1 MSTSASSAWNEPTV
15 FESLTER
22 LDQTLKKLTGR
33 GKLSEADVDAGL
45 REVRLALLEADVN
58 YKVAKDFIAN
68 IRTRAV
74 GTEVMDSL
82 NPGQQLIKIVDE
94 EMVRLLGDRVPM
106 SYAPSPP
113 TVIVLAGLQGS
124 GKTTTAGKLA
134 LFVRREGHR
143 PVLVS
148 TDVRRPAAMEQLEIL
163 AKSINAPA
171 YAPRRT
177 DPVVI
182 ARESLAEAR
191 RVNADVII
199 IDTAGRLQV
208 DQDLLDELK
217 RISAAVPTQHRLLV
231 LDAMTGQQAVSVTS
245 AFQQA
250 ISLTGAILTKMDGD
264 ARGGAALSLR
274 AVTRCPIQF
283 VGVGEKLTDLEIFYP
298 DRMASRILGM
308 GDVLTLIEKAQDTVD
323 ASQAKEMEKKLRA
336 GRLTLTDFME
346 QLRQVKKMGPLEGIL
361 GMLPGAGK
369 IKNLAGAMPSDDQLK
384 EMEAIILSMT
394 PAERERPDVIDGAR
408 RRRIA
413 RGAGTDIA
421 AVNRLLKGFQ
431 QMQQMMKQMG
441 KGKRIKGLPMDP
453 AQLLKG

>member
-1 MSTSASSAWNEPTV
+1 MPSV
-15 FESLTER
+15 FDTLTER
-22 LDQTLKKLTGR
+22 LDQALKKLTGR

-58 YKVAKDFIAN
+58 YKVVKDFVAG
-68 IRTRAV
+68 IRLRAI
-74 GTEVMDSL
+74 GAEVMDSL
-82 NPGQQLIKIVDE
+82 NPGQQIVKIVDE
-94 EMVRLLGDRVPM
+94 ELVRLLGERVPM

-134 LFVRREGHR
+134 LYVRREGHR
-143 PVLVS
+143 PLLVS
-148 TDVRRPAAMEQLEIL
+148 TDVRRPAAMEQLEVL
-163 AKSINAPA
+163 AKSINAPSF
-171 YAPRRT
+171 APRGT
-177 DPVVI
+177 DPVTI
-182 ARESLAEAR
+182 ARESLPEAR
-191 RVNADVII
+191 RVNADVVL

-217 RISAAVPTQHRLLV
+217 RIVQAVPAQHRLLV
-231 LDAMTGQQAVSVTS
+231 LDAMTGQQAVSVTT
-245 AFQQA
+245 AFQQT
-250 ISLTGAILTKMDGD
+250 ISLSGAILTKLDGD

-274 AVTRCPIQF
+274 AVTETPIQF
-283 VGVGEKLTDLEIFYP
+283 VGVGEKLTDFEVFHP

-308 GDVLTLIEKAQDTVD
+308 GDVLTLIEKAQEQVD
-323 ASQAKEMEKKLRA
+323 ETQARVMEKKLRT
-336 GRLTLTDFME
+336 GQLTLTDFME
-346 QLRQVKKMGPLEGIL
+346 QLKQVKKMGPLEGII

-394 PAERERPDVIDGAR
+394 PTERERPETIDGSR

-413 RGAGTDIA
+413 RGAGTDLA

-431 QMQQMMKQMG
+431 QMQTLMRQMG
-441 KGKRIKGLPMDP
+441 KGRGIKGLPIDP
-453 AQLLKG
+453 AQLLRG

>member
-1 MSTSASSAWNEPTV
+1 M

-22 LDQTLKKLTGR
+22 LDQALKKLTGR

-58 YKVAKDFIAN
+58 YKVVKDFVAS

-74 GTEVMDSL
+74 GAEVMDSL
-82 NPGQQLIKIVDE
+82 NPGQQIVKIVDE
-94 EMVRLLGDRVPM
+94 EMVHLLGDRAPM
-106 SYAPSPP
+106 TYAPSPP

-143 PVLVS
+143 PLLVS
-148 TDVRRPAAMEQLEIL
+148 TDVRRPAAMEQLEVL

-171 YAPRRT
+171 YAPRGT
-177 DPVVI
+177 DPVKI
-182 ARESLAEAR
+182 ARDSIAEAR
-191 RVNADVII
+191 RVNADVVIV
-199 IDTAGRLQV
+199 DTAGRLQV
-208 DQDLLDELK
+208 DQDLLVELK
-217 RISAAVPTQHRLLV
+217 AITDAVPSQHRMLV
-231 LDAMTGQQAVSVTS
+231 LDAMTGQQAVNVTS
-245 AFQQA
+245 AFQQTIA
-250 ISLTGAILTKMDGD
+250 LTGAILTKMDGD

-274 AVTRCPIQF
+274 AVTQTPIQF
-283 VGVGEKLTDLEIFYP
+283 VGIGEKLTDFEVFHP

-308 GDVLTLIEKAQDTVD
+308 GDVLTLIEKAQDQVD
-323 ASQAKEMEKKLRA
+323 ASQAQAMEKKLRA

-346 QLRQVKKMGPLEGIL
+346 QLKQVKKMGPLEGII

-369 IKNLAGAMPSDDQLK
+369 IKNLAGALPDDDQLK
-384 EMEAIILSMT
+384 QMEAIILSMT
-394 PAERERPDVIDGAR
+394 PLERERPETIDGSR

-421 AVNRLLKGFQ
+421 AVNRLIKGFQ

-441 KGKRIKGLPMDP
+441 KGRGFKGLPFDP